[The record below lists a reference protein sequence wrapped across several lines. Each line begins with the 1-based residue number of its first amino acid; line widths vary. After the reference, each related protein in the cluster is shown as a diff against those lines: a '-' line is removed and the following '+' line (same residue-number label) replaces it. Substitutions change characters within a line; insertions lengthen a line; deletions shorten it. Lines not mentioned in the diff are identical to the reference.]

1 MPLHQR
7 TLDSAQGFPKTR
19 SSYSQVIHR
28 LAVVVLAS
36 GLRIKIHPTPLKKKV
51 TFGGGKKF
59 HLSQIKS

>member
-1 MPLHQR
+1 M
-7 TLDSAQGFPKTR
+7 R

-36 GLRIKIHPTPLKKKV
+36 GRRIKIPPTPLKKKV
-51 TFGGGKKF
+51 AFHARKKF